1 MFNFL
6 KIFSKTECYHSKFIV
21 EVMRCEKC
29 AARVISAVS
38 QLTGVLKVEV
48 FIEKD
53 LVNVY
58 SDYEMELSVIEA
70 VISDCGY
77 KIKSSQNLGSV
88 MVRI

>member
-21 EVMRCEKC
+21 EGMRCEKC

-48 FIEKD
+48 FFKYC
-53 LVNVY
+53 LVSVLCGRNV
-58 SDYEMELSVIEA
+58 I
-70 VISDCGY
+70 
-77 KIKSSQNLGSV
+77 
-88 MVRI
+88 

>member
-21 EVMRCEKC
+21 EGMRCEKC

-48 FIEKD
+48 FFKYC
-53 LVNVY
+53 LV
-58 SDYEMELSVIEA
+58 SVLCITC
-70 VISDCGY
+70 VSI
-77 KIKSSQNLGSV
+77 V
-88 MVRI
+88 